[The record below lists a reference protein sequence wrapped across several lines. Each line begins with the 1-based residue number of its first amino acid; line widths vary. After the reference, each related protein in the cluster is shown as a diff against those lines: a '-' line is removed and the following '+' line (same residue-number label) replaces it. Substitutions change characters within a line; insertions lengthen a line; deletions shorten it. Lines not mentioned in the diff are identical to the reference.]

1 MTLFGRR
8 TGDEE
13 RQHAGPSGTLPRR
26 PARDFRSEHEQ
37 IVRDAEWMR
46 LMAGR
51 IPALSLQERRTLV
64 GHALE
69 RLHRIGLH
77 AAAEERLF
85 YPVLARLLGAHDVG
99 NAMTVDHQFLHG
111 RMQYLAET
119 DPASTAAL
127 QAILY
132 GLHAVIT
139 THVQKEDEI
148 LAPLV
153 ERLREAAR

>member
-1 MTLFGRR
+1 MTPFGRR
-8 TGDEE
+8 TGDQD
-13 RQHAGPSGTLPRR
+13 RHHAEPSGTPPRW

-51 IPALSLQERRTLV
+51 IPALSLDERRTLV
-64 GHALE
+64 QDALE

-85 YPVLARLLGAHDVG
+85 YPVLARLLAGQDLS
-99 NAMTVDHQFLHG
+99 NSMTADHRFVHA
-111 RMQYLAET
+111 RMPYLAET

-132 GLHAVIT
+132 GLQAMIT
-139 THVQKEDEI
+139 THVHEEDKI
-148 LAPLV
+148 LARLV
-153 ERLREAAR
+153 EQVRQAAR